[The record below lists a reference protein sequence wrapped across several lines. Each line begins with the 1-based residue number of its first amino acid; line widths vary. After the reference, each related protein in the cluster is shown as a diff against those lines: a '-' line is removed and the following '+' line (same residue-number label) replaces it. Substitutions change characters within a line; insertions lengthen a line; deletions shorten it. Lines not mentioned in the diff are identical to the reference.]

1 MLENAKKNIIAL
13 KDKNIKIVVNNIRNK
28 SETLIGY
35 IDEVYD
41 RIFIFNSND
50 GIKRSFTYSDLI
62 SNIIE
67 IIC

>member
-13 KDKNIKIVVNNIRNK
+13 KGKNIKIVVNNIRNK

-35 IDEVYD
+35 IDEVYN

>member
-13 KDKNIKIVVNNIRNK
+13 KGKNIKIVVNNIRNK